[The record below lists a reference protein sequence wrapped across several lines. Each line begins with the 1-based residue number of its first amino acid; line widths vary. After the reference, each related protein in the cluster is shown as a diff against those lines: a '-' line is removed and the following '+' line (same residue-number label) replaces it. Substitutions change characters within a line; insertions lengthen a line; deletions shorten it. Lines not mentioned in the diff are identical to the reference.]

1 MQRSFIL
8 HRKRL
13 VGLIAAALAVSMS
26 VATAIAVAAGSLT
39 GAGSTL
45 IAPLM
50 AHWQTDFQQRT
61 GISVSYGAV
70 GSGAGIVDI
79 SSRTVNFGA
88 SDAPMTPAQAAACHG
103 CTEIPWALTATAIGY
118 RLDGVKGAVKL
129 SGPVLAKIYLDQITN
144 WDDPAIKKLNKHTSL
159 PNLGI
164 TPVFRSD
171 GSGDTYVITD
181 FLSRVSPAFRSRV
194 GNATAVSFP
203 AGVGAAKNSGVAA
216 KIAGVN
222 GTVGYVAA
230 SYLITTQGIGVA
242 ALQNA
247 AGNFEYP
254 NLPNITAAAKS
265 VSRVPSNNELHIVNP
280 PSTYAAAYPMST
292 FTYAIVPNT
301 SSTSSEMAQ
310 FIKYATSTGQSFG
323 PALDF
328 AALPKVVHN
337 AALKAAKKLH

>member
-1 MQRSFIL
+1 M
-8 HRKRL
+8 HRKRF
-13 VGLIAAALAVSMS
+13 VGLSIAALIASMS

-45 IAPLM
+45 ITPLM

-61 GISVSYGAV
+61 GISVNYGSV

-88 SDAPMTPAQAAACHG
+88 SDAPLTPAQAGACHG
-103 CTEIPWALTATAIGY
+103 CVEIPWALTATAIGF

-129 SGPVLAKIYLDQITN
+129 SGPVLAKIYLGQIRN
-144 WDDPAIKKLNKHTSL
+144 WSDPAIKKLNKKTRL
-159 PNLGI
+159 PNLAI
-164 TPVFRSD
+164 TPVYRSD

-181 FLSRVSPAFRSRV
+181 YLSRVSSAFRSRV

-222 GTVGYVAA
+222 GAVGYVAA
-230 SYLITTQGIGVA
+230 SYLITTSGIGVA
-242 ALQNA
+242 ALENG

-254 NLPNITAAAKS
+254 NLANIAAAAKS
-265 VSRVPSNNELHIVNP
+265 VSHVPGNNELHIVNP

-292 FTYAIVPNT
+292 FSYAIVPKV
-301 SSTSSEMAQ
+301 SSSSPQLAQ
-310 FIKYATSTGQSFG
+310 FIRYATGTGQQFG

-328 AALPKVVHN
+328 SPLPKVVHN
-337 AALKAAKKLH
+337 AALKAAKSLH

>member
-1 MQRSFIL
+1 MTGVQTC
-8 HRKRL
+8 
-13 VGLIAAALAVSMS
+13 AL
-26 VATAIAVAAGSLT
+26 
-39 GAGSTL
+39 
-45 IAPLM
+45 P
-50 AHWQTDFQQRT
+50 
-61 GISVSYGAV
+61 IS
-70 GSGAGIVDI
+70 
-79 SSRTVNFGA
+79 
-88 SDAPMTPAQAAACHG
+88 
-103 CTEIPWALTATAIGY
+103 
-118 RLDGVKGAVKL
+118 
-129 SGPVLAKIYLDQITN
+129 
-144 WDDPAIKKLNKHTSL
+144 AIKKLNKHTSL

-216 KIAGVN
+216 KIGGVN
-222 GTVGYVAA
+222 GAVGYVAA

-265 VSRVPSNNELHIVNP
+265 VSRVPSNNEVHIVNP